1 MTTGTDVQTEDSLPT
16 FADNSEATPEV
27 EEEDASPS
35 PEGEAPDDATEVEEQ
50 TLVDELRAQRERDK
64 KNIRNL
70 ESDVKAEQ
78 GRRKKSE
85 TQMQQV
91 QAQSSYSID
100 LLKTISKQLRD
111 PDAEGL
117 ESELASLETA
127 NQANIQEQQEK
138 IFTEAHN
145 EAFYAMM
152 ELGKQLGHTTPAA
165 VAGDER
171 VGFAMDLFNKAIKRK
186 DPSIFPLATAGV
198 QSVVTLVLASQA
210 GVGAEK
216 TNGAQAVPK
225 APTNPGRGAGGG
237 MSEKALEAKSAS
249 GAPLT
254 LEENQR
260 LQAYWNA

>member
-1 MTTGTDVQTEDSLPT
+1 MTTDTEVQAEDSLPS

-27 EEEDASPS
+27 EEKDAIPS
-35 PEGEAPDDATEVEEQ
+35 PEGESPDDAAEVEEQ
-50 TLVDELRAQRERDK
+50 RLIDELRAERERDK
-64 KNIRNL
+64 KQIRNL
-70 ESDVKAEQ
+70 QSDVKAEQ
-78 GRRKKSE
+78 GRRKKSD

-127 NQANIQEQQEK
+127 NQANMQEQQEK
-138 IFTEAHN
+138 IYTEAHN
-145 EAFYAMM
+145 ESFYAIM
-152 ELGKQLGHTTPAA
+152 ELAKQLGHTTPAA
-165 VAGDER
+165 VASDER
-171 VGFAMDLFNKAIKRK
+171 VAFSMDLFNIAIKRK

-210 GVGAEK
+210 DAGAEK

-254 LEENQR
+254 FEENQR

>member
-210 GVGAEK
+210 SVGAEK